1 MHCPGSLALSLSLP
15 RTARV
20 EREAAA
26 WGTACHQIA
35 ERCLRQGID
44 PSLFI
49 GEEETSGRYTFVV
62 DEEMAACAEVYVEYC
77 RTLARDADWFDIEKQ
92 FSLENL
98 KPPFDSGGTAD
109 FTAYT
114 AKIKTL
120 EIVDLKGGK
129 GVVVDVHEN
138 AQLRSY
144 AIGALLAYP
153 GVDVDLV
160 KATII
165 QPRAPH
171 ADGIIRSETFHVVE
185 LIDWTTDL
193 LAAMERAN
201 EALDALAATQDN
213 TVLRDEW
220 RDKYLKPGKCQFC
233 PAEGVCPALRNDAQS
248 VIDQWF
254 DPDPLT
260 GEPDIRNAP
269 LDTSPETLARDLDL
283 MDQLTN
289 WMNARRAYAQQLAE
303 SGVEIPGYVLVDKRG
318 TRKWIDVGNKGEA
331 ATAFRIAEASG
342 LDPEKLWVS
351 KLMSPAQVEKLLPH
365 AQRKKLDKLWQM
377 VVSGQNLVRADK
389 TTRPAVGSLVE
400 RFFEPPQS

>member
-1 MHCPGSLALSLSLP
+1 RNPRGPRTGRHRRHQGDGREEPVQASPRAGLTAVAHEHRSHATWAASATARHMHCPGSLALSLSLP
-15 RTARV
+15 RTARI

-35 ERCLRQGID
+35 ERCLRKGLD
-44 PSLFI
+44 AATFW
-49 GEEETSGRYTFVV
+49 GEEETSGRFTFTV
-62 DEEMAACAEVYVEYC
+62 DDDMANTAQVYVDYC
-77 RTLARDADWFDIEKQ
+77 RALARDADWFDIEKQ

-114 AKIKTL
+114 ERIKQL

-138 AQLRSY
+138 GQLRSY
-144 AIGALLAYP
+144 AIGGLLAYP
-153 GVDVDLV
+153 GVDVDTV
-160 KATII
+160 KTTII

-171 ADGIIRSETFHVVE
+171 TDGIIRSETFHVVE

-193 LAAMERAN
+193 LKAMALAD
-201 EALDALAATQDN
+201 EALNALEATQGN
-213 TVLRDEW
+213 TVLKDEW
-220 RDKYLKPGKCQFC
+220 RDKYLRPGKCQFC

-289 WMNARRAYAQQLAE
+289 WMNARR
-303 SGVEIPGYVLVDKRG
+303 
-318 TRKWIDVGNKGEA
+318 
-331 ATAFRIAEASG
+331 
-342 LDPEKLWVS
+342 
-351 KLMSPAQVEKLLPH
+351 
-365 AQRKKLDKLWQM
+365 
-377 VVSGQNLVRADK
+377 
-389 TTRPAVGSLVE
+389 
-400 RFFEPPQS
+400 